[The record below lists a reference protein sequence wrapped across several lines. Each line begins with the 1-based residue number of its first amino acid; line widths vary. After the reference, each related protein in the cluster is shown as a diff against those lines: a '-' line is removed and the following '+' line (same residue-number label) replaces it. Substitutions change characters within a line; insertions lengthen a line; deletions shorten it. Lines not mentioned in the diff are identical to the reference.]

1 MSGYGDDVLGHDTRG
16 RLGMRMQILAAM
28 APLPNEATLPPGRKK
43 IKIVG
48 VPGGKKSSVDFVMEV

>member
-1 MSGYGDDVLGHDTRG
+1 
-16 RLGMRMQILAAM
+16 MRMQILAAM

-43 IKIVG
+43 IKMVG